1 MRSVTVNASKSQE
14 GRNSSCRSWRIL
26 EGFAH
31 HLAFLFTP
39 LSDPSKKP
47 EASGPP
53 GPPTPL
59 VPMVTDPGLHLS
71 RRPALLTSA
80 ENFTVLIKNNIDFPG
95 HNYTA

>member
-39 LSDPSKKP
+39 RSDPSKKP